1 MQRGPQGQRRG
12 GQVHA
17 HDDHDPVRQHEERVE
32 VGLQPG
38 RSHTEEADPADDLTA
53 PPEGGQGRTDVVGDA
68 GGTGG
73 KSDESHCASLLR
85 ATGGIRA
92 KSQVSGLLPCL

>member
-12 GQVHA
+12 GQVHT
-17 HDDHDPVRQHEERVE
+17 DDHHDPVRQHEERVE

-38 RSHTEEADPADDLTA
+38 RSHAEQTNPADHLPA
-53 PPEGGQGRTDVVGDA
+53 PPEGGQGRADVVGDA

-73 KSDESHCASLLR
+73 ESDESHCASL
-85 ATGGIRA
+85 
-92 KSQVSGLLPCL
+92 